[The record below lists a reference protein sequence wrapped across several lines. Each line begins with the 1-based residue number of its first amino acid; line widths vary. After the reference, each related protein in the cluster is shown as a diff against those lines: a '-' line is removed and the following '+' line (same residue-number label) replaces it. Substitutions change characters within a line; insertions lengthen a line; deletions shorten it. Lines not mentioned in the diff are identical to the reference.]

1 MKTKLLIVMVLIA
14 CSLDLAYSQGTAFRY
29 QGSLTQSGAPATG
42 LYSLRFALYDS
53 LSGGSLVG
61 APQTNNTVA
70 VSNGLFTVTLDF
82 GAGIFTGPSRWLEIG
97 VKSNGVVGAHTNL
110 TPRQALLP
118 SPYSI
123 FAARAGSAGSADS
136 VSPGVVNSS
145 SVQDLSLLAGDIAS
159 GQVVKSLNGLFDA
172 VTLAVGPNLSLTPS
186 GQMLTL
192 DATPDWKLAGNAGT
206 TPGTH
211 FVGTLDSQDLV
222 FKVNN
227 SEMLRISTSA
237 DVILP
242 DVPSIFIGFDGI
254 NGFGTYGQTTGFGG
268 GTLGRLF
275 GGYNVFGPVL
285 YGEGGGGLG
294 LKYRNG
300 IFNPIQ
306 EKLTLYWA
314 TEEVGVFAQRGIKL
328 QAYDGPIITRAW
340 DPFNSNA
347 GSSKNGLGRWGLF
360 MEPGQLVC
368 GIPDLDVPGEDRSF
382 AVYKYDVN
390 GFRTELMRV
399 DNRAGFLMVDGAGGE
414 QAYMGGDG
422 FGGDVQIGSLNSG
435 VQNVAFYNGA
445 SGTYMNL
452 YARSL
457 TIVGG
462 ADIAEPFAMS
472 QKDILPG
479 SVVVI
484 DPKEPGHLKL
494 STDAYDKKVA
504 GVVSGAGGIEPGL
517 SMIQADKLE
526 AGKNVALTGRVY
538 VQADASSGAIE
549 PGDLLTTA
557 GIPGCAMKALD
568 HARAQGAILG
578 KAMTS
583 LEKGRGLVLV
593 LVTLQ

>member
-1 MKTKLLIVMVLIA
+1 MKTKVLIA
-14 CSLDLAYSQGTAFRY
+14 IAMVGLSLSLAHSQGTAFTY

-53 LSGGSLVG
+53 VGGGSLVG
-61 APQTNNTVA
+61 APQTNNTVS
-70 VSNGLFTVTLDF
+70 VSNGLFTVSLDF
-82 GAGIFTGPSRWLEIG
+82 GTGIFTGPPRWLEIG
-97 VKSNGVVGAHTNL
+97 VKSNGVAGAHTLL
-110 TPRQALLP
+110 TPRQPLTP

-123 FAARAGSAGSADS
+123 FASRAGTAGTADS
-136 VSPGVVNSS
+136 VGPGVVNSS

-172 VTLAVGPNLSLTPS
+172 VTLAAGPNLSLTPS

-211 FVGTLDSQDLV
+211 FLGTLDNQDVV

-242 DVPSIFIGFDGI
+242 GVPSIFIGFDGI

-268 GTLGRLF
+268 PLGRLF

-294 LKYRNG
+294 LKYRSG

-314 TEEVGVFAQRGIKL
+314 TEEVGIFAQRGIKL
-328 QAYDGPIITRAW
+328 QAYDGPIITRGW

-360 MEPGQLVC
+360 MEPAQLVC
-368 GIPDLDVPGEDRSF
+368 GIPDLDVPGQDRSF
-382 AVYKYDVN
+382 AVYKYTVDGV
-390 GFRTELMRV
+390 RTELMRV
-399 DNRAGFLMVDGAGGE
+399 DNRNGFLMVNGAGGE
-414 QAYMGGDG
+414 LAYMGGDG
-422 FGGDVQIGSLNSG
+422 FGGDVQVGSLNPG
-435 VQNVAFYNGA
+435 VQNVAFYNA
-445 SGTYMNL
+445 ANNAYMNV

-517 SMIQADKLE
+517 SMTQADKLE